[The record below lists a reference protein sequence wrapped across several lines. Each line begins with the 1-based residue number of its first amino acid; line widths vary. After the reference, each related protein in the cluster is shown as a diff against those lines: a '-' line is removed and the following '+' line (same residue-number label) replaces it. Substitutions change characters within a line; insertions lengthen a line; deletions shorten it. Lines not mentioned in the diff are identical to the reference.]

1 MKQELA
7 QDIALMRYSMI
18 SPLIV
23 GLPDEYR
30 SKEAYFRAAS
40 ARGALHPNGSFI
52 HPAPTSIKRWYQHY
66 QKNGFDALL
75 PSSRSDEGTSRKIDP
90 DLEEQIRYLKT
101 AYPRMSAA
109 AIFRQLC
116 TNGSTNR
123 NELSESTVNRF
134 LNNLALKE
142 KTTNNL
148 DMRRY
153 ERTHVNEVWCGDS
166 SVGPYLKTEDGKKHK
181 IYVIALI
188 DDASRY
194 IVGIDK
200 NKQMDLLAARIGST
214 VHYDQP
220 YTPTQKAKVERWF
233 RTMKDQWMAG
243 LDMRDFHTLDKLRGS
258 LYTYVSQYNQRVHS
272 SLNGKSPQERYFS
285 EPDCFQ
291 RLPEDKIDQLFL
303 LELERRVSIDC
314 VVTIDHI
321 EYEVDYRFAK
331 QRINLRYS
339 PDMESIY
346 VVEADGTLT
355 PIRLLNKVE
364 NADIKR
370 EKPRLYGGDD

>member
-7 QDIALMRYSMI
+7 QDIALMRYSII

-101 AYPRMSAA
+101 TYPRMSAA

-142 KTTNNL
+142 KTTDNQ

-153 ERTHVNEVWCGDS
+153 ERAHVNEVWCGDS
-166 SVGPYLKTEDGKKHK
+166 SVGPYLKTEDGGP
-181 IYVIALI
+181 I
-188 DDASRY
+188 SRF
-194 IVGIDK
+194 
-200 NKQMDLLAARIGST
+200 ST
-214 VHYDQP
+214 
-220 YTPTQKAKVERWF
+220 
-233 RTMKDQWMAG
+233 
-243 LDMRDFHTLDKLRGS
+243 S
-258 LYTYVSQYNQRVHS
+258 
-272 SLNGKSPQERYFS
+272 
-285 EPDCFQ
+285 
-291 RLPEDKIDQLFL
+291 
-303 LELERRVSIDC
+303 
-314 VVTIDHI
+314 
-321 EYEVDYRFAK
+321 
-331 QRINLRYS
+331 
-339 PDMESIY
+339 
-346 VVEADGTLT
+346 
-355 PIRLLNKVE
+355 
-364 NADIKR
+364 
-370 EKPRLYGGDD
+370 

>member
-30 SKEAYFRAAS
+30 SKEAYFRAVS

-75 PSSRSDEGTSRKIDP
+75 PSSRSDEGTSRKI
-90 DLEEQIRYLKT
+90 
-101 AYPRMSAA
+101 RMSAA

-153 ERTHVNEVWCGDS
+153 ERAHVNEVWCGDS

-181 IYVIALI
+181 VYVIALI

-194 IVGIDK
+194 IVGIDVFFNDNFVNLMSVMK
-200 NKQMDLLAARIGST
+200 SA
-214 VHYDQP
+214 V
-220 YTPTQKAKVERWF
+220 AKFGVPKLF
-233 RTMKDQWMAG
+233 KLYKD
-243 LDMRDFHTLDKLRGS
+243 
-258 LYTYVSQYNQRVHS
+258 
-272 SLNGKSPQERYFS
+272 
-285 EPDCFQ
+285 
-291 RLPEDKIDQLFL
+291 
-303 LELERRVSIDC
+303 
-314 VVTIDHI
+314 
-321 EYEVDYRFAK
+321 
-331 QRINLRYS
+331 
-339 PDMESIY
+339 
-346 VVEADGTLT
+346 
-355 PIRLLNKVE
+355 
-364 NADIKR
+364 
-370 EKPRLYGGDD
+370 

>member
-40 ARGALHPNGSFI
+40 ARGALHPNGFFI

-101 AYPRMSAA
+101 TYPRMSAA

-116 TNGSTNR
+116 TNGSTSR

-142 KTTNNL
+142 KTTNN
-148 DMRRY
+148 
-153 ERTHVNEVWCGDS
+153 
-166 SVGPYLKTEDGKKHK
+166 
-181 IYVIALI
+181 
-188 DDASRY
+188 
-194 IVGIDK
+194 
-200 NKQMDLLAARIGST
+200 
-214 VHYDQP
+214 
-220 YTPTQKAKVERWF
+220 
-233 RTMKDQWMAG
+233 
-243 LDMRDFHTLDKLRGS
+243 
-258 LYTYVSQYNQRVHS
+258 
-272 SLNGKSPQERYFS
+272 
-285 EPDCFQ
+285 
-291 RLPEDKIDQLFL
+291 
-303 LELERRVSIDC
+303 
-314 VVTIDHI
+314 
-321 EYEVDYRFAK
+321 
-331 QRINLRYS
+331 
-339 PDMESIY
+339 
-346 VVEADGTLT
+346 
-355 PIRLLNKVE
+355 
-364 NADIKR
+364 
-370 EKPRLYGGDD
+370 